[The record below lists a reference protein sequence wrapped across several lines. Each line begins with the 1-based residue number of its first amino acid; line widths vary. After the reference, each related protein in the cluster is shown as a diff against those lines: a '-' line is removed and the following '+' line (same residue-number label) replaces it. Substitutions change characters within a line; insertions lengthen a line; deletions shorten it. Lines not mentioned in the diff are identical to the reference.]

1 MKLFSDHGEEERARI
16 ELIPMIDIMFFLLVV
31 FIFISISLIK
41 LNGVSLNL
49 PKASSMPIQKKP
61 QILNISIDKS
71 GKLYVD
77 KTPVNRE
84 GLQDILEKIVAQG
97 LQTKEQIIVSGDKE
111 SRLQRLVDVMDLCNR
126 MGFSNLSIRTDD
138 KP

>member
-97 LQTKEQIIVSGDKE
+97 LQTK
-111 SRLQRLVDVMDLCNR
+111 
-126 MGFSNLSIRTDD
+126 
-138 KP
+138 